1 MDDPVE
7 LDDLLKEFVEKA
19 SSDLEAME
27 SLRRDLRR
35 DPSNPESLG
44 KLLDLVRTTKGAC
57 AFLSL
62 PRIASVVTS
71 LATLLES
78 IQEGRVAPNPG
89 TTTLVLGTLSRL
101 RQLVNGVAQ
110 NGVEPEGEDSVLL
123 DAVDRLLNAQGDGE
137 AEPPGEP
144 VSAGMG
150 TEGWASVRDVPPP
163 DAGETA
169 PDATTVA
176 SPSASSAAPI
186 ENPEHRLSTEPQ
198 TKVPE
203 SASRSSRYL
212 LFRVAPEG
220 LKAVPV
226 GSVAWLDLVDMAAV
240 DRSGN
245 RPIAKVRGWRLP
257 LVPFDAAR
265 VLPRTGRRSVVI
277 LEDKG
282 RRVGLA
288 VDEIVGV
295 IDRLIPTGV
304 DDGGGP
310 PKDEG
315 PIEPI
320 EAGRMVDRVFRLRAR
335 S

>member
-19 SSDLEAME
+19 SADLEAME
-27 SLRRDLRR
+27 GLRRDLRR

-44 KLLDLVRTTKGAC
+44 RLLELVRTTKGAC

-62 PRIASVVTS
+62 PRIDAVVTS
-71 LATLLES
+71 LASLLES

-89 TTTLVLGTLSRL
+89 AATLILGTLSRL
-101 RQLVNGVAQ
+101 RQLVDGVAC
-110 NGVEPEGEDSVLL
+110 NGAEPEGEDSVLL
-123 DAVDRLLNAQGDGE
+123 DAVDRLLNAEDDGKQ
-137 AEPPGEP
+137 EPPSDAASTSVEI
-144 VSAGMG
+144 
-150 TEGWASVRDVPPP
+150 EGWAPVRGVPPP
-163 DAGETA
+163 DAEPTETKA
-169 PDATTVA
+169 PVA
-176 SPSASSAAPI
+176 SPTAASPPPMTDS
-186 ENPEHRLSTEPQ
+186 PELQALT
-198 TKVPE
+198 VPAQQQ
-203 SASRSSRYL
+203 SGRRSNRYL

-265 VLPRTGRRSVVI
+265 VLPRTGRRSVVV

-288 VDEIVGV
+288 VDEVVGV
-295 IDRLIPTGV
+295 IDRLIPTGA
-304 DDGGGP
+304 DDEVVP
-310 PKDEG
+310 PEDEG
-315 PIEPI
+315 PIEPV
-320 EAGRMVDRVFRLRAR
+320 EAGRMVDRAFRLRAR